1 MAIQS
6 ILDNK
11 NKHIDKLVNRF
22 DGNFEAFANAVLKDL
37 EILFKSNELSKEAV
51 EEIFNLDLNS
61 DFVTLSACET
71 GLGDLSNGDELIGLS
86 RAFIYAG
93 TSV

>member
-11 NKHIDKLVNRF
+11 NNHIDKLVSRF

-51 EEIFNLDLNS
+51 EEIFNRHGFNEMIQNFFEHYPDMFKFAKQTSKELGIS
-61 DFVTLSACET
+61 D
-71 GLGDLSNGDELIGLS
+71 G
-86 RAFIYAG
+86 
-93 TSV
+93 